1 MFDRRKPPAAQPF
14 VTHENIEAKVKW
26 FDPEKGFGFA
36 SPADGSGDVF
46 LHISAIGPLDQQD
59 LQPGATIIAD
69 LGEGRRGL
77 QVVAVHEIDASTATP
92 AAPRAPRAP
101 RDDFGGGGYND
112 RSDRGSYGGGGDR
125 GGYGGG
131 GGYSDRG
138 DRGGYGG
145 GGYGGGGGGG
155 GYADRGDR
163 GGFGSRDNGPM
174 EGPFD
179 GAVKFFNSER
189 GFGFIAPDQGGP
201 DVFLH
206 VSSLSRSG
214 LQPPMDGQR
223 IRFSIRAGKK
233 GPEAAN
239 VSFI

>member
-1 MFDRRKPPAAQPF
+1 MFDRRKPAAPAPF

-46 LHISAIGPLDQQD
+46 LHISAIGPQDPQD
-59 LQPGATIIAD
+59 LQPGATIICD

-77 QVVAVHEIDASTATP
+77 QVVSVHEIDASTATP
-92 AAPRAPRAP
+92 AAPRGAGGGGRPFSPRPP
-101 RDDFGGGGYND
+101 RDDFGGGGY
-112 RSDRGSYGGGGDR
+112 
-125 GGYGGG
+125 GGG
-131 GGYSDRG
+131 GGY
-138 DRGGYGG
+138 
-145 GGYGGGGGGG
+145 
-155 GYADRGDR
+155 DRGDR
-163 GGFGSRDNGPM
+163 GGFDRGASAPM

-179 GAVKFFNSER
+179 GAVKFFNTDR
-189 GFGFIAPDQGGP
+189 GFGFIAPDKGGP

-223 IRFSIRAGKK
+223 VRFSIRAGKK

-239 VSFI
+239 ISFL

>member
-36 SPADGSGDVF
+36 SPVDGSGDVF

-59 LQPGATIIAD
+59 LQPGATIVAD

-77 QVVAVHEIDASTATP
+77 QVVAVHEIDPSTATP
-92 AAPRAPRAP
+92 AAASAPRGGGFGARPP
-101 RDDFGGGGYND
+101 RDDFGGGYQ
-112 RSDRGSYGGGGDR
+112 DRGPR
-125 GGYGGG
+125 GG
-131 GGYSDRG
+131 GGYQ
-138 DRGGYGG
+138 DRGGGFQ
-145 GGYGGGGGGG
+145 
-155 GYADRGDR
+155 DRD
-163 GGFGSRDNGPM
+163 SGPV

-179 GAVKFFNSER
+179 GAVKFFNSDR
-189 GFGFIAPDQGGP
+189 GFGFIAPDKGGP

-223 IRFSIRAGKK
+223 VRFSIRAGRK
-233 GPEAAN
+233 GPEASN
-239 VSFI
+239 ISFI

>member
-92 AAPRAPRAP
+92 SAPRAPRAP
-101 RDDFGGGGYND
+101 RDDFGGGGYA
-112 RSDRGSYGGGGDR
+112 DRGDRGGYGGGGDR
-125 GGYGGG
+125 GGYG

-145 GGYGGGGGGG
+145 GGGGYGGGGGG

-163 GGFGSRDNGPM
+163 GGFGNRDNGPM

-223 IRFSIRAGKK
+223 VRFSIRAGKK

>member
-59 LQPGATIIAD
+59 LLPGATIIAD

-77 QVVAVHEIDASTATP
+77 QVVAVHEIDASTATQS
-92 AAPRAPRAP
+92 APRAPRAP
-101 RDDFGGGGYND
+101 RDDFGGGGYGD
-112 RSDRGSYGGGGDR
+112 RGDR
-125 GGYGGG
+125 GGYGGGG

-145 GGYGGGGGGG
+145 GDRGGYGGGGGG
-155 GYADRGDR
+155 YSDR
-163 GGFGSRDNGPM
+163 GGFGNRDSGPM

-223 IRFSIRAGKK
+223 VRFSIRAGKK

>member
-101 RDDFGGGGYND
+101 RDDFGGGYND
-112 RSDRGSYGGGGDR
+112 RGDRGGYGGDR
-125 GGYGGG
+125 GGYGG

-145 GGYGGGGGGG
+145 GGG
-155 GYADRGDR
+155 GYSDRGDR
-163 GGFGSRDNGPM
+163 GGFGSRDSGPM

-239 VSFI
+239 VSFL

>member
-1 MFDRRKPPAAQPF
+1 MYDRRPKPPSAQPF

-46 LHISAIGPLDQQD
+46 LHISAIGPLDPQT
-59 LQPGATIIAD
+59 LQPGATIVAD

-77 QVVAVHEIDASTATP
+77 QVVAVHEIDASTAEAP
-92 AAPRAPRAP
+92 APRADRGPRQFSQRPP
-101 RDDFGGGGYND
+101 RDDFG
-112 RSDRGSYGGGGDR
+112 

-131 GGYSDRG
+131 GGYGDRG
-138 DRGGYGG
+138 DRGGYG
-145 GGYGGGGGGG
+145 
-155 GYADRGDR
+155 DRGGFGGRDS
-163 GGFGSRDNGPM
+163 GGFGSRDSGPM
-174 EGPFD
+174 EGPYD
-179 GAVKFFNSER
+179 GAVKFFNADR
-189 GFGFIAPDQGGP
+189 GFGFIAPDKGGP

-206 VSSLSRSG
+206 VSSLGRSG

-223 IRFSIRAGKK
+223 VRFSIRTGKK

-239 VSFI
+239 ISFI

>member
-46 LHISAIGPLDQQD
+46 LHISALGPLDQQD

-77 QVVAVHEIDASTATP
+77 QVVAVHEIDPSTATP
-92 AAPRAPRAP
+92 AAPRNDRASRPFSPRPP
-101 RDDFGGGGYND
+101 RDDFGGG
-112 RSDRGSYGGGGDR
+112 YGGGS
-125 GGYGGG
+125 YQ
-131 GGYSDRG
+131 DRG
-138 DRGGYGG
+138 DRGG
-145 GGYGGGGGGG
+145 GYGGG
-155 GYADRGDR
+155 
-163 GGFGSRDNGPM
+163 RDSGPM

-179 GAVKFFNSER
+179 GAVKFFNTER
-189 GFGFIAPDQGGP
+189 GFGFIAPDKGGP

-223 IRFSIRAGKK
+223 VRFSIRAGKK
-233 GPEAAN
+233 GPEAAD
-239 VSFI
+239 VSFT

>member
-1 MFDRRKPPAAQPF
+1 MFDRRKPSAAQPF

-59 LQPGATIIAD
+59 LQPGATIVAD
-69 LGEGRRGL
+69 LGEGKRGL

-92 AAPRAPRAP
+92 AAPRAPRAFSPRPP
-101 RDDFGGGGYND
+101 RDDYGY
-112 RSDRGSYGGGGDR
+112 GGGDR
-125 GGYGGG
+125 GGYGN
-131 GGYSDRG
+131 

-145 GGYGGGGGGG
+145 GGYGE
-155 GYADRGDR
+155 R
-163 GGFGSRDNGPM
+163 GGFSQRDSGPM

-179 GAVKFFNSER
+179 GAIKFFNTER
-189 GFGFIAPDQGGP
+189 GFGFIAPDRGGP

-223 IRFSIRAGKK
+223 VRFSIRSGKK
-233 GPEAAN
+233 GPEAAE
-239 VSFI
+239 VSYV

>member
-1 MFDRRKPPAAQPF
+1 MFDRRKPPSAQPF

-46 LHISAIGPLDQQD
+46 LHVSALGPLDQQD

-77 QVVAVHEIDASTATP
+77 QVVAVHEIDASTAQP
-92 AAPRAPRAP
+92 AAPRADRGPRGFAPRAP
-101 RDDFGGGGYND
+101 RDDFGGGG
-112 RSDRGSYGGGGDR
+112 GYGGGGYNDR
-125 GGYGGG
+125 GGDYGGG
-131 GGYSDRG
+131 GGY
-138 DRGGYGG
+138 GG
-145 GGYGGGGGGG
+145 
-155 GYADRGDR
+155 DRGDR
-163 GGFGSRDNGPM
+163 GGFASRDSGPM

-179 GAVKFFNSER
+179 GAVKFFNTER
-189 GFGFIAPDQGGP
+189 GFGFIAPDKGGP

-223 IRFSIRAGKK
+223 MRFSIRAGKK

>member
-14 VTHENIEAKVKW
+14 VTHENIEATVKW

-69 LGEGRRGL
+69 LGEGKRGL
-77 QVVAVHEIDASTATP
+77 QVVAVHEIDPSTATP
-92 AAPRAPRAP
+92 SAPRGERAPRPFSARPP
-101 RDDFGGGGYND
+101 RDDYGY
-112 RSDRGSYGGGGDR
+112 
-125 GGYGGG
+125 
-131 GGYSDRG
+131 
-138 DRGGYGG
+138 

-155 GYADRGDR
+155 GGYNDRNDR
-163 GGFGSRDNGPM
+163 GGGYGQRDSGPM

-179 GAVKFFNSER
+179 GAVKFFNAER

-223 IRFSIRAGKK
+223 VRFSIRAGKK
-233 GPEAAN
+233 GPEAAE
-239 VSFI
+239 VSYI

>member
-36 SPADGSGDVF
+36 SPSDGSGDVF
-46 LHISAIGPLDQQD
+46 LHVSAIGPLDQQD
-59 LQPGATIIAD
+59 LLPGATIVAD

-77 QVVAVHEIDASTATP
+77 QVVAVHEIDASTATQTAP
-92 AAPRAPRAP
+92 APRAFSPRPP
-101 RDDFGGGGYND
+101 RDDFGGGYGD
-112 RSDRGSYGGGGDR
+112 RDR

-131 GGYSDRG
+131 DRG
-138 DRGGYGG
+138 YGDR
-145 GGYGGGGGGG
+145 
-155 GYADRGDR
+155 DR
-163 GGFGSRDNGPM
+163 GGFGGGDRGPRGGGFQDRDSGPV

-179 GAVKFFNSER
+179 GAVKFFNSDR

-214 LQPPMDGQR
+214 LQAPTDGQR
-223 IRFSIRAGKK
+223 VRFSIRAGRK

>member
-1 MFDRRKPPAAQPF
+1 MFDRRKPAAPAPF
-14 VTHENIEAKVKW
+14 VTHENVEAKIKW

-46 LHISAIGPLDQQD
+46 VHVSSIGPQDPQD
-59 LQPGATIIAD
+59 LQPGATIICD

-92 AAPRAPRAP
+92 AAPRGPGGGGRPFSPRPP
-101 RDDFGGGGYND
+101 RDDFG
-112 RSDRGSYGGGGDR
+112 

-131 GGYSDRG
+131 GGY
-138 DRGGYGG
+138 
-145 GGYGGGGGGG
+145 
-155 GYADRGDR
+155 DRGDR
-163 GGFGSRDNGPM
+163 GGFDRGDRGGFDRGASAPM

-179 GAVKFFNSER
+179 GAVKFFNTDR
-189 GFGFIAPDQGGP
+189 GFGFIAPDKGGP

-223 IRFSIRAGKK
+223 VRFSIRAGKK

-239 VSFI
+239 ISFL

>member
-46 LHISAIGPLDQQD
+46 LHISALGPLDQQD
-59 LQPGATIIAD
+59 LQPGATIVAD

-77 QVVAVHEIDASTATP
+77 QVVTVHEIDPSTAQ
-92 AAPRAPRAP
+92 AQAPRGERAPRPFSPRPP
-101 RDDFGGGGYND
+101 RDDFGGGY
-112 RSDRGSYGGGGDR
+112 
-125 GGYGGG
+125 
-131 GGYSDRG
+131 
-138 DRGGYGG
+138 
-145 GGYGGGGGGG
+145 GGG
-155 GYADRGDR
+155 GYADRG
-163 GGFGSRDNGPM
+163 GGFSSRDNGPM
-174 EGPFD
+174 EGPLD

-189 GFGFIAPDQGGP
+189 GFGFIAPDKGGP

-223 IRFSIRAGKK
+223 VRFSIRAGKK
-233 GPEAAN
+233 GPEAAD

>member
-1 MFDRRKPPAAQPF
+1 MFDRRKPPSAQPF
-14 VTHENIEAKVKW
+14 VTHENIEAKIKW

-36 SPADGSGDVF
+36 SPSDGSGDVF

-101 RDDFGGGGYND
+101 RDDFGGGGY
-112 RSDRGSYGGGGDR
+112 GGGGDR
-125 GGYGGG
+125 GGY
-131 GGYSDRG
+131 
-138 DRGGYGG
+138 
-145 GGYGGGGGGG
+145 GGGGG

-163 GGFGSRDNGPM
+163 GGFGNRDSGPM

-179 GAVKFFNSER
+179 GAVKFFNAER
-189 GFGFIAPDQGGP
+189 GFGFIAPDQGGA

-223 IRFSIRAGKK
+223 VRFSIRAGKK

-239 VSFI
+239 VSYI

>member
-1 MFDRRKPPAAQPF
+1 MYDRRTPSAQQPF

-46 LHISAIGPLDQQD
+46 LHISAIGPLDQQA
-59 LQPGATIIAD
+59 LLPGATIVCD

-77 QVVAVHEIDASTATP
+77 QVVAVHEIDASTATQS
-92 AAPRAPRAP
+92 APRAPRAP
-101 RDDFGGGGYND
+101 RDDFGGGGY
-112 RSDRGSYGGGGDR
+112 GGGGYADRGDR

-145 GGYGGGGGGG
+145 GGG

-163 GGFGSRDNGPM
+163 GGFASRDSGPM

-179 GAVKFFNSER
+179 GAVKFFNAER
-189 GFGFIAPDQGGP
+189 GFGFIAPDQGGA

-223 IRFSIRAGKK
+223 VRFSIRAGKK

>member
-1 MFDRRKPPAAQPF
+1 MFDRRKPAAPAPF
-14 VTHENIEAKVKW
+14 VTHENIEAKIKW

-36 SPADGSGDVF
+36 SPSDGSGDVF
-46 LHISAIGPLDQQD
+46 VHVSAIGPLDAQS

-92 AAPRAPRAP
+92 AAPRGGGGARPFSPRPP
-101 RDDFGGGGYND
+101 RDDFGGGG
-112 RSDRGSYGGGGDR
+112 

-131 GGYSDRG
+131 GYDRG
-138 DRGGYGG
+138 GG
-145 GGYGGGGGGG
+145 GGYGGGG
-155 GYADRGDR
+155 YDR
-163 GGFGSRDNGPM
+163 GGASSYDRGASAPM

-179 GAVKFFNSER
+179 GAVKFFNADR
-189 GFGFIAPDQGGP
+189 GFGFIAPDQGGA

-223 IRFSIRAGKK
+223 VRFSIRAGKK

-239 VSFI
+239 VSYV

>member
-1 MFDRRKPPAAQPF
+1 MFDRRKPAAPAPF
-14 VTHENIEAKVKW
+14 VTHENVEAKIKW

-46 LHISAIGPLDQQD
+46 VHVSSIGPQDPQD
-59 LQPGATIIAD
+59 LQPGATIICD

-92 AAPRAPRAP
+92 AAPRGAGGPGGGGRPFSPRPP
-101 RDDFGGGGYND
+101 RDDFG
-112 RSDRGSYGGGGDR
+112 

-131 GGYSDRG
+131 GGY
-138 DRGGYGG
+138 
-145 GGYGGGGGGG
+145 
-155 GYADRGDR
+155 DRGDR
-163 GGFGSRDNGPM
+163 GGFDRGDRGGFDRGASAPM

-179 GAVKFFNSER
+179 GAVKFFNTDR
-189 GFGFIAPDQGGP
+189 GFGFIAPDKGGP

-223 IRFSIRAGKK
+223 VRFSIRAGKK

-239 VSFI
+239 VSYV

>member
-101 RDDFGGGGYND
+101 RDDFGGGGYA
-112 RSDRGSYGGGGDR
+112 DRGDRGGYGGGDR
-125 GGYGGG
+125 GGYGGGGYADRGDRGGYGG

-138 DRGGYGG
+138 DRGG
-145 GGYGGGGGGG
+145 
-155 GYADRGDR
+155 
-163 GGFGSRDNGPM
+163 FGNRDNGPM

>member
-46 LHISAIGPLDQQD
+46 LHISALGPLDQQD
-59 LQPGATIIAD
+59 LLPGATIIAD

-77 QVVAVHEIDASTATP
+77 QVVAVHEIDASTATQT
-92 AAPRAPRAP
+92 APRAFAPRAP
-101 RDDFGGGGYND
+101 RDDF
-112 RSDRGSYGGGGDR
+112 
-125 GGYGGG
+125 
-131 GGYSDRG
+131 
-138 DRGGYGG
+138 GG

-163 GGFGSRDNGPM
+163 GGYGGERSGGFGNRDSGPV

-179 GAVKFFNSER
+179 GAVKFFNSDR
-189 GFGFIAPDQGGP
+189 GFGFIAPDRGGP

-223 IRFSIRAGKK
+223 VRFSIRAGKK
-233 GPEAAN
+233 GPEAAD

>member
-1 MFDRRKPPAAQPF
+1 MFDRRKPSAPAPF
-14 VTHENIEAKVKW
+14 VTHENIEAKIKW

-46 LHISAIGPLDQQD
+46 VHVSSIGPLDPQD
-59 LQPGATIIAD
+59 LQPGATIVAD

-92 AAPRAPRAP
+92 AAPRGERAPRPFSPRPP
-101 RDDFGGGGYND
+101 RDDFG
-112 RSDRGSYGGGGDR
+112 
-125 GGYGGG
+125 
-131 GGYSDRG
+131 
-138 DRGGYGG
+138 GG
-145 GGYGGGGGGG
+145 GGYGGGGGGYGGG
-155 GYADRGDR
+155 GYDRGDR
-163 GGFGSRDNGPM
+163 GGYGDRNSAPM
-174 EGPFD
+174 EGPYD
-179 GAVKFFNSER
+179 GAVKFFNSDR
-189 GFGFIAPDQGGP
+189 GFGFIAPDNGGP

-223 IRFSIRAGKK
+223 VRFSIRAGKK

>member
-1 MFDRRKPPAAQPF
+1 MYDRRPPSSAQPF

-46 LHISAIGPLDQQD
+46 LHISALGPLDQQA

-77 QVVAVHEIDASTATP
+77 QVVTVHEIDASTAQAP
-92 AAPRAPRAP
+92 APRGDRAPRPFSPRPP
-101 RDDFGGGGYND
+101 RDDFGGGGYGG
-112 RSDRGSYGGGGDR
+112 DRGYGGGDR

-131 GGYSDRG
+131 GGYDRG
-138 DRGGYGG
+138 ERGG
-145 GGYGGGGGGG
+145 
-155 GYADRGDR
+155 
-163 GGFGSRDNGPM
+163 GFSSRDSGPM
-174 EGPFD
+174 DGPYD

-189 GFGFIAPDQGGP
+189 GFGFIAPDKGGP

-223 IRFSIRAGKK
+223 VRFSIRAGKK
-233 GPEAAN
+233 GPEAAD
-239 VSFI
+239 VSYV

>member
-46 LHISAIGPLDQQD
+46 LHVSALGPLDQQD

-77 QVVAVHEIDASTATP
+77 QVVAVHEIDASTAQQ
-92 AAPRAPRAP
+92 AAPRGERAPRPFSPRPP
-101 RDDFGGGGYND
+101 RDDFGGGGY
-112 RSDRGSYGGGGDR
+112 
-125 GGYGGG
+125 GG
-131 GGYSDRG
+131 GGYT
-138 DRGGYGG
+138 
-145 GGYGGGGGGG
+145 
-155 GYADRGDR
+155 DRGDR
-163 GGFGSRDNGPM
+163 GGFGGGRDSGPM
-174 EGPFD
+174 EGPYD
-179 GAVKFFNSER
+179 GAVKFFNTER
-189 GFGFIAPDQGGP
+189 GFGFIAPDRGGP

-223 IRFSIRAGKK
+223 VRFSIRSGKK
-233 GPEAAN
+233 GPEAAD

>member
-1 MFDRRKPPAAQPF
+1 MFDRRKPAAPAPF
-14 VTHENIEAKVKW
+14 VTHENVEAKIKW

-46 LHISAIGPLDQQD
+46 VHVSSIGPQDPQD
-59 LQPGATIIAD
+59 LQPGATIICD

-92 AAPRAPRAP
+92 AAPRGAGGGGAGGRPFSPRPP
-101 RDDFGGGGYND
+101 RDDF
-112 RSDRGSYGGGGDR
+112 
-125 GGYGGG
+125 
-131 GGYSDRG
+131 
-138 DRGGYGG
+138 G

-155 GYADRGDR
+155 GYDRGDR
-163 GGFGSRDNGPM
+163 GGFDRGDRGGFDRGASAPM

-179 GAVKFFNSER
+179 GAVKFFNTER

-223 IRFSIRAGKK
+223 VRFSIRAGKK

-239 VSFI
+239 ISYV

>member
-46 LHISAIGPLDQQD
+46 LHVSAIGPLDQQD
-59 LQPGATIIAD
+59 LLPGATIVAD

-77 QVVAVHEIDASTATP
+77 QVVAIHEIDASTATQTAP
-92 AAPRAPRAP
+92 APRAFSPRPP
-101 RDDFGGGGYND
+101 RDDFGGGYGD
-112 RSDRGSYGGGGDR
+112 RDRGGFGGDR
-125 GGYGGG
+125 GGYN
-131 GGYSDRG
+131 
-138 DRGGYGG
+138 
-145 GGYGGGGGGG
+145 
-155 GYADRGDR
+155 DRGDR
-163 GGFGSRDNGPM
+163 GGFGGGDRGPRGGGGFQDRNSGPV
-174 EGPFD
+174 EGPYD
-179 GAVKFFNSER
+179 GAVKFFNSDR
-189 GFGFIAPDQGGP
+189 GFGFIAPDKGGP

-206 VSSLSRSG
+206 VSSLGRSG

-223 IRFSIRAGKK
+223 VRFSIRTGRK
-233 GPEAAN
+233 GPEAAD

>member
-14 VTHENIEAKVKW
+14 VTHENIEAKIKW

-46 LHISAIGPLDQQD
+46 LHISALGPLDQQD
-59 LQPGATIIAD
+59 LLPGATIIAD

-77 QVVAVHEIDASTATP
+77 QVVAVHEIDASTATQT
-92 AAPRAPRAP
+92 APRAFSPRPP
-101 RDDFGGGGYND
+101 RDDFGGGG
-112 RSDRGSYGGGGDR
+112 
-125 GGYGGG
+125 GYGGG
-131 GGYSDRG
+131 GYGDRG

-145 GGYGGGGGGG
+145 E
-155 GYADRGDR
+155 RS
-163 GGFGSRDNGPM
+163 GGFGNRDSGPV

-179 GAVKFFNSER
+179 GAVKFFNSDR
-189 GFGFIAPDQGGP
+189 GFGFIAPDKGGP

-223 IRFSIRAGKK
+223 VRFSIRAGKK

>member
-1 MFDRRKPPAAQPF
+1 MFDRRKPSAPAPF
-14 VTHENIEAKVKW
+14 VTHENIEAKIKW

-46 LHISAIGPLDQQD
+46 VHVSAIGPLDPQD

-92 AAPRAPRAP
+92 AAPRSERAPRPFSPRPP
-101 RDDFGGGGYND
+101 RDDFG
-112 RSDRGSYGGGGDR
+112 

-131 GGYSDRG
+131 GGY
-138 DRGGYGG
+138 DRGGF
-145 GGYGGGGGGG
+145 
-155 GYADRGDR
+155 DR
-163 GGFGSRDNGPM
+163 GGFGDRNNAPM

-179 GAVKFFNSER
+179 GAVKFFNTDR
-189 GFGFIAPDQGGP
+189 GFGFIAPDKGGP

-214 LQPPMDGQR
+214 LQAPMDGQR
-223 IRFSIRAGKK
+223 VRFSIRAGKK

>member
-1 MFDRRKPPAAQPF
+1 MFDRRKPAAPAPF
-14 VTHENIEAKVKW
+14 VTHENIEAKIKW

-36 SPADGSGDVF
+36 SPSDGSGDVF
-46 LHISAIGPLDQQD
+46 VHVSAIGPLDAQS

-92 AAPRAPRAP
+92 AAPRGGGGARPFSPRPP
-101 RDDFGGGGYND
+101 RDDFGGGG
-112 RSDRGSYGGGGDR
+112 

-131 GGYSDRG
+131 GYDR
-138 DRGGYGG
+138 GG
-145 GGYGGGGGGG
+145 GGYGGGG
-155 GYADRGDR
+155 YDR
-163 GGFGSRDNGPM
+163 GGASSYDRGASAPM

-179 GAVKFFNSER
+179 GAVKFFNADR
-189 GFGFIAPDQGGP
+189 GFGFIAPDQGGA

-223 IRFSIRAGKK
+223 VRFSIRAGKK

-239 VSFI
+239 VSYV

>member
-1 MFDRRKPPAAQPF
+1 MYDRRKPPAAQPF

-36 SPADGSGDVF
+36 SPSDGSGDVF

-59 LQPGATIIAD
+59 LLPGATIIAD

-77 QVVAVHEIDASTATP
+77 QVVAVHEIDASTATQT
-92 AAPRAPRAP
+92 APRAPRAP
-101 RDDFGGGGYND
+101 RDDFGGGY
-112 RSDRGSYGGGGDR
+112 
-125 GGYGGG
+125 
-131 GGYSDRG
+131 
-138 DRGGYGG
+138 
-145 GGYGGGGGGG
+145 GGGG
-155 GYADRGDR
+155 GYADRDRGGYGGGDRGGYADR
-163 GGFGSRDNGPM
+163 GGFGNRDSGPM

-179 GAVKFFNSER
+179 GAVKFFNAER
-189 GFGFIAPDQGGP
+189 GFGFIAPDQGGA

-223 IRFSIRAGKK
+223 VRFSIRAGKK

-239 VSFI
+239 VSYI

>member
-36 SPADGSGDVF
+36 SPVDGSGDVF

-59 LQPGATIIAD
+59 LLPGATIVAD

-77 QVVAVHEIDASTATP
+77 QVVAVHEIDPSTATQT
-92 AAPRAPRAP
+92 AAPAPRGGGFGARPP
-101 RDDFGGGGYND
+101 RDDFGGGYQ
-112 RSDRGSYGGGGDR
+112 DRGPRGGGFQDR
-125 GGYGGG
+125 D
-131 GGYSDRG
+131 S
-138 DRGGYGG
+138 
-145 GGYGGGGGGG
+145 
-155 GYADRGDR
+155 
-163 GGFGSRDNGPM
+163 GPV

-179 GAVKFFNSER
+179 GAVKFFNSDR
-189 GFGFIAPDQGGP
+189 GFGFIAPDKGGP

-223 IRFSIRAGKK
+223 VRFSIRAGRK
-233 GPEAAN
+233 GPEASN
-239 VSFI
+239 ISFI

>member
-1 MFDRRKPPAAQPF
+1 MFDRRKPSAAQPF

-59 LQPGATIIAD
+59 LQPGATIVAD
-69 LGEGRRGL
+69 LGEGKRGL

-92 AAPRAPRAP
+92 AAPRGERAFSPRPP
-101 RDDFGGGGYND
+101 RDDYGYGGDRGGYGGD
-112 RSDRGSYGGGGDR
+112 RGGDR

-131 GGYSDRG
+131 GGSY
-138 DRGGYGG
+138 
-145 GGYGGGGGGG
+145 
-155 GYADRGDR
+155 GDR
-163 GGFGSRDNGPM
+163 GGFSQRDSGPM
-174 EGPFD
+174 EGPYD
-179 GAVKFFNSER
+179 GAVKFFNGER
-189 GFGFIAPDQGGP
+189 GFGFIAPDHGGP

-206 VSSLSRSG
+206 VSSLGRSG

-223 IRFSIRAGKK
+223 VRFSIRSGKK
-233 GPEAAN
+233 GPEAAE
-239 VSFI
+239 VSYI